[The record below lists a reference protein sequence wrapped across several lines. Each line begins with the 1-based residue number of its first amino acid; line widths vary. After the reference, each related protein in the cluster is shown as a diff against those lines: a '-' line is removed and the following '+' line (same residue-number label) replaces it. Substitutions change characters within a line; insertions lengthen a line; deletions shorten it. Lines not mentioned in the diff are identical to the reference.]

1 MKTSNKSL
9 NFLSERGNDNY
20 YENELITIN
29 IPAGSAPLINT
40 QDSYLSFSLEMGR
53 DGQENGAFVVPD
65 SKLSS
70 LPFSQIQIFDGNQA
84 TLLEEMSGIDI
95 WHVMSNYYG
104 KNSNDI
110 NLQNVFEAR
119 TKEFN
124 PEYVT
129 ANNREYPVTTAGS
142 RTNLSRGGGF
152 GSSFYSLNDTAMN
165 TDGKRKAQIIYNFP
179 MSGLLSSLKKE
190 LLSPIVL
197 NGLTLKIR
205 MISGAKFLR
214 LQKINVVPENNA
226 DPVSIGYADIN
237 ETTLAQR
244 FLTNDTAVGG
254 TFVYNS
260 TINKYTMAGWVS
272 DAAGSV
278 EAGDTTG
285 ADIYGIVLSATEVTG
300 YKITELKNC
309 SIKIGSYVGL
319 GIETPTVAGDVTKVT
334 SRVSKVEV
342 RGDGKIQIT
351 FATPWTPIGAF
362 LPNTSPVCCDVS
374 DLRSDYTVSDVQ
386 YVANVVETSPDY
398 ILKMIKQA
406 SSGKL
411 LINYNSYSDN
421 RINMVTGSTSNDI
434 FIPTDLQDC
443 YAILGV
449 PEKLGTHSVL
459 RSDFVAPILNLRD
472 YSWIFDG
479 NVVPNLPID
488 LQRLSRGQVSA
499 LQIIELEK
507 AFDETS
513 IEVKNIQ
520 NPSNCFVLGRR
531 LSAYGNTVSLLGK
544 TIKCRINYSN
554 DQPNNILM
562 HFFIYHAKTI
572 SFDGNLRV
580 VEQ

>member
-1 MKTSNKSL
+1 
-9 NFLSERGNDNY
+9 
-20 YENELITIN
+20 
-29 IPAGSAPLINT
+29 
-40 QDSYLSFSLEMGR
+40 
-53 DGQENGAFVVPD
+53 
-65 SKLSS
+65 
-70 LPFSQIQIFDGNQA
+70 
-84 TLLEEMSGIDI
+84 
-95 WHVMSNYYG
+95 
-104 KNSNDI
+104 
-110 NLQNVFEAR
+110 
-119 TKEFN
+119 
-124 PEYVT
+124 
-129 ANNREYPVTTAGS
+129 
-142 RTNLSRGGGF
+142 
-152 GSSFYSLNDTAMN
+152 MN

-190 LLSPIVL
+190 LLAPIVL

-214 LQKINVVPENNA
+214 LQKINVVPVNNA
-226 DPVSIGYADIN
+226 DPVSIGYANID
-237 ETTLAQR
+237 ETTLTQR
-244 FLTNDTAVGG
+244 FLTNDTA
-254 TFVYNS
+254 TPATYVYNS
-260 TINKYTMAGWVS
+260 TIDKYTMGAWIS
-272 DAAGSV
+272 DAAGTE

-285 ADIYGIVLSATEVTG
+285 ADIYGIILSNSANAG

-309 SIKIGSYVGL
+309 SIKVGSYVGM
-319 GIETPTVAGDVTKVT
+319 GIKVPTVAGAITKVT
-334 SRVSKVEV
+334 SRVSLVEQV
-342 RGDGKIQIT
+342 AGGIKIT
-351 FATPWTPIGAF
+351 FATPWTPVGLF
-362 LPNTSPVCCDVS
+362 TPDTSPVCCDVS

-449 PEKLGTHSVL
+449 PEKLGSHSVL
-459 RSDFVAPILNLRD
+459 RSDFTAPILNLRD